1 MLHDRPI
8 SPHLQIYTLPITGI
22 ISITHRLTGVFL
34 AVGLIGIVVMLLQIR
49 NGMLSYLQMQSILQF
64 LPIKLLVAG
73 FIYALIFHLCHGIR
87 HLIWDV
93 GHSFSRDTLT
103 RYALMEI
110 FASLILTVITLVV
123 LL

>member
-1 MLHDRPI
+1 MPHDRPI

-22 ISITHRLTGVFL
+22 ISICHRLTGVFL
-34 AVGLIGIVVMLLQIR
+34 SIGLMGFVTILWQIR
-49 NGMLSYLQMQSILQF
+49 NGMLSYLQLQSVLQF
-64 LPIKLLVAG
+64 FPVKLLIAG

-93 GHSFSRDTLT
+93 GYSFSSEMLT
-103 RYALMEI
+103 RYALIEVI
-110 FASLILTVITLVV
+110 ASLFLSIITLVV

>member
-1 MLHDRPI
+1 MPHDRPI
-8 SPHLQIYTLPITGI
+8 SPHLQIYTLPLTGI
-22 ISITHRLTGVFL
+22 ISISHRLTGVFL
-34 AVGLIGIVVMLLQIR
+34 SVGLIGIVMMLAQIR
-49 NGMLSYLQMQSILQF
+49 NGMLSYLQMQSMLQF
-64 LPIKLLVAG
+64 LPVKLLVAG

-93 GHSFSRDTLT
+93 GHSFSRETLT
-103 RYALMEI
+103 RYALIEI